1 MEAWISKVQSSID
14 DIKKDLLKLIE
25 EVDKLKM
32 GEQQLKYLIDRNKKI
47 NEEMVERARKVFFS
61 GDSPCSHR
69 GRGEPT

>member
-32 GEQQLKYLIDRNKKI
+32 GEQQLKYIIDRNKKL
-47 NEEMVERARKVFFS
+47 NEEMVKRAR
-61 GDSPCSHR
+61 R